1 MKNRKIIVCFQL
13 ACCLIASAHL
23 DLIMAQE
30 PAMYQRKSI
39 TFVDALLFTKDI
51 KINSSDRQ
59 YLLNTIQTGIRIA
72 RFDYNP
78 LPENLQATFRQKLT
92 SAGHFSESE
101 LESQIN
107 ACLVTEIVKIL
118 DLNKEIRAQN
128 LITETQRN
136 SFITLK
142 AKELGITAEQL
153 EQVMN
158 SSFLFIPVIDSYN
171 EKTDKDKSVVSVKMT
186 GSLLWYQVIS
196 DDQPRV
202 EKIARVYSESNSSAS
217 KDNHSTIDGQRVD
230 AREYAFR
237 TAAHTLAMNF
247 EIKTRELNMFKLTAP
262 IVEVERRR
270 IKFPLGRAEG
280 IKLDEPFFVGEWIER
295 DNGKVRFQKS
305 GFVRISTVSDNQKS
319 PGQLSQAVAIKKGD
333 WARGMMIVEHP
344 RLGIDIAFKPRLF
357 SINVE
362 SGFMM
367 NTKKGF
373 VVYFDDYA
381 GKTIGLDLDF
391 QWNIASLVNKR
402 QTFLVFGGT
411 ASAIPVKSAIF
422 DYAFWDPDWHWSDLI
437 PVESWIAGLYYGYA
451 GYLKKYYL
459 GPFAIQGEALLG
471 TQIISISKVR
481 GNDYYNGEKVTISNN
496 SVGVRLNA
504 GLEYAVNI
512 DCNIGIF
519 AGVQAFPPID
529 WWTVKYDEKEVDIVN
544 EAGWVAPKMYS
555 YSTTFG
561 LYLHFSP
568 PTLSFNPVAVIQNQ
582 LKNL

>member
-1 MKNRKIIVCFQL
+1 MNNRKIIVYFQL
-13 ACCLIASAHL
+13 ACCLIAGTYL
-23 DLIMAQE
+23 NLLMAQE
-30 PAMYQRKSI
+30 PEKYQRKSI
-39 TFVDALLFTKDI
+39 TFVDALLFTQDLKL
-51 KINSSDRQ
+51 NPADRQ
-59 YLLNTIQTGIRIA
+59 YLLNAIQTGIRIA

-78 LPENLQATFRQKLT
+78 LPENLQSTFRQKLT
-92 SAGHFSESE
+92 AAGHFSENE

-107 ACLVTEIVKIL
+107 THLVPEIVRVL

-142 AKELGITAEQL
+142 AKELGITADQL
-153 EQVMN
+153 ERVMN
-158 SSFLFIPVIDSYN
+158 SSFLFIPVINSYS
-171 EKTDKDKSVVSVKMT
+171 EKTDKDKGEVSVKMT
-186 GSLLWYQVIS
+186 GSLLWYHVIS

-202 EKIARVYSESNSSAS
+202 EKIARVYTESNSSAAT
-217 KDNHSTIDGQRVD
+217 DDHYTIDGQRVD
-230 AREYAFR
+230 GREYAFR
-237 TAAHTLAMNF
+237 MAAHTLAINF
-247 EIKTRELNMFKLTAP
+247 EIKTRELDMFKLTAP

-295 DNGKVRFQKS
+295 DDGKVRFQKS
-305 GFVRISTVSDNQKS
+305 GFVRISTVANNQKS
-319 PGQLSQAVAIKKGD
+319 PGQLSQAIAIKKGD
-333 WARGMMIVEHP
+333 WAHGMMIVEHP

-357 SINVE
+357 DIKVE

-367 NTKKGF
+367 NTQKGF
-373 VVYFDDYA
+373 VVYFDDYT

-391 QWNIASLVNKR
+391 QWNIASLINKR

-411 ASAIPVKSAIF
+411 ASAIPVKSQIF
-422 DYAFWDPDWHWSDLI
+422 DFAIWDKDWRLIDLI
-437 PVESWIAGLYYGYA
+437 PTNNWFAGLYYGYA

-471 TQIISISKVR
+471 AQIISISKVR
-481 GNDYYNGEKVTISNN
+481 GSDYYNGEKVTISNN
-496 SVGVRLNA
+496 SVGVRLNT

-512 DCNIGIF
+512 DWNIGIF

-529 WWTVKYDEKEVDIVN
+529 WWTVKYDKKEVDIVN

-561 LYLHFSP
+561 LYIHFSP
-568 PTLSFNPVAVIQNQ
+568 PTLAFNPVAVIQNQ

>member
-1 MKNRKIIVCFQL
+1 MGVHRNL
-13 ACCLIASAHL
+13 A
-23 DLIMAQE
+23 MAQE
-30 PAMYQRKSI
+30 PAKYSRKSI
-39 TFVDALLFTKDI
+39 TFIDALLSTTELKL
-51 KINSSDRQ
+51 NSADRH

-78 LPENLQATFRQKLT
+78 LPENLQSTFRQKLT
-92 SAGHFSESE
+92 ATRHFSEDE

-107 ACLVTEIVKIL
+107 ACLVPEIVKVL
-118 DLNKEIRAQN
+118 DLNKEIRAQG

-158 SSFLFIPVIDSYN
+158 SSFLFIPVINSYS
-171 EKTDKDKSVVSVKMT
+171 EKTDKDKGEVSVKIT
-186 GSLLWYQVIS
+186 GSLLWYHVIG

-202 EKIARVYSESNSSAS
+202 EKIARVFSESNSSAA
-217 KDNHSTIDGQRVD
+217 KDDHYTIDGQRVD

-247 EIKTRELNMFKLTAP
+247 EIKTRELDMFKLTAP
-262 IVEVERRR
+262 IVAIERRR
-270 IKFPLGRAEG
+270 IEFPLGRAEG

-295 DNGKVRFQKS
+295 SDGKVRFQKS
-305 GFVRISTVSDNQKS
+305 GFVRISTVADNQKT

-333 WARGMMIVEHP
+333 WAHGMMIVEHP

-367 NTKKGF
+367 NTSKGF

-391 QWNIASLVNKR
+391 QWNIASLINKR

-411 ASAIPVKSAIF
+411 ASV
-422 DYAFWDPDWHWSDLI
+422 I
-437 PVESWIAGLYYGYA
+437 PVESQIFDFAIWDKDWRLIDLIPTNNWFAGLYYGYA

-471 TQIISISKVR
+471 AQIISISKVR
-481 GNDYYNGEKVTISNN
+481 GSDYYNGEKVTISNN

-512 DCNIGIF
+512 DWNIGIF

-529 WWTVKYDEKEVDIVN
+529 WWTVKYDKKEVDIVN

-561 LYLHFSP
+561 LYIHFSP
-568 PTLSFNPVAVIQNQ
+568 PTLAFNPVAVIQNQ